1 MGEGGAVTHVVT
13 VAVDVTRRMLA
24 EEALKATKEEAE
36 AARDQVSNL
45 LKNLAIAHT
54 ELEQKNRDLEKLSIT
69 DRLTGL
75 YNRRKLDEEIA
86 EEYARAKRS
95 HLPLSVIMMDID
107 RFKSVNDNL
116 GHQAGD
122 RVLSEFANILRRTI
136 REVDLVGRWGGEE
149 FMIQCPGTDL
159 GGAVSLAEKLRET
172 IATHVFEDG
181 GRMTGSFGVTD
192 LRPNETLDEMIK
204 RADDA
209 LYRAK
214 KSGRNRV
221 ESG

>member
-1 MGEGGAVTHVVT
+1 M
-13 VAVDVTRRMLA
+13 
-24 EEALKATKEEAE
+24 
-36 AARDQVSNL
+36 
-45 LKNLAIAHT
+45 
-54 ELEQKNRDLEKLSIT
+54 
-69 DRLTGL
+69 TGL

-172 IATHVFEDG
+172 IASREHQDVGCGDVFEDG